1 MIESD
6 DYKKGWYDGYQAA
19 KREQPVNIPT
29 TPCIAP
35 KIDMSGCTICGRVGL
50 SGVVCYL
57 QNCPSRIVAYTIGNN
72 TIPVNK

>member
-29 TPCIAP
+29 MPYIAP
-35 KIDMSGCTICGRVGL
+35 KVLTHEGCTICGRNGI
-50 SGVVCYL
+50 SNVVCYL
-57 QNCPSRIVAYTIGNN
+57 QNCPSRVSSYS
-72 TIPVNK
+72 IPVTNKG